1 MFRQLQHR
9 FQSMRTLSRLCTGAE
24 AHARASGQAAPGSEH
39 FLLAAIDLP
48 DGSARRA
55 LESVGVAP
63 AAVRDAIEQQY
74 RDALRSVGLDA
85 TLPQAPA
92 LAPPAPGLY
101 RAQPSGQEVMQTLA
115 RSRKSQGGPL
125 LGAHVV
131 AAVATMPHGVA
142 ARTLRAMGIDADQLV
157 AAAQAQ
163 VSTAT
168 ATATGTAD

>member
-24 AHARASGQAAPGSEH
+24 AHARASGQAAPGAEH

-131 AAVATMPHGVA
+131 AAVATMPPARISCLVGLRSGSGVIFC
-142 ARTLRAMGIDADQLV
+142 LPSP
-157 AAAQAQ
+157 AQSPRRSPQ
-163 VSTAT
+163 DLPDT
-168 ATATGTAD
+168 